1 MKIDKLEVDTQ
12 FSKRFQKTPNNEAL
26 QKCSGKNEFTQSS
39 ECELFIAKKTNK
51 KQKQSSLIIY
61 EYRQTEL
68 NYEAENMKK

>member
-12 FSKRFQKTPNNEAL
+12 FSERFQKTPNNEAL

-39 ECELFIAKKTNK
+39 ECELLIAKKNK

-68 NYEAENMKK
+68 NYEGENMKK

>member
-39 ECELFIAKKTNK
+39 ECELLIAKK
-51 KQKQSSLIIY
+51 KQKTK
-61 EYRQTEL
+61 TEFTHHL
-68 NYEAENMKK
+68 

>member
-39 ECELFIAKKTNK
+39 ECELLIAKKK
-51 KQKQSSLIIY
+51 KQKKKQISLIIY

-68 NYEAENMKK
+68 NYEGQNMKK